1 MGDRALEKT
10 NLEAV
15 SVVSETRFT
24 KRICVSNPQV
34 LVFVLTF
41 APGQEL
47 PKHKHPGSSLVVHV
61 TSGSGVVVVDGGE
74 TPVSAGDIL
83 LVEGEEEFSVRNT
96 GSEALVLLASLS
108 PNPSDRRYA
117 QPIG

>member
-1 MGDRALEKT
+1 MEKV
-10 NLEAV
+10 NVSAM

-24 KRICVSNPQV
+24 KRIGLSNPQV

-47 PKHKHPGSSLVVHV
+47 PKHKHPGSTLVVHV
-61 TSGSGVVVVDGGE
+61 TGGSGVVVVDGRE
-74 TPVSAGDIL
+74 TPVSTGDVL
-83 LVEGEEEFSVRNT
+83 LVEGEEEFAVRNT
-96 GSEALVLLASLS
+96 GNEALVLLASLS
-108 PNPSDRRYA
+108 PNPSDPRYA

>member
-1 MGDRALEKT
+1 VET
-10 NLEAV
+10 TSLEAL
-15 SVVSETRFT
+15 SKVSEANFT
-24 KRICVSNPQV
+24 KRICFSNSQV

-41 APGQEL
+41 APGQQL

-61 TSGSGVVVVDGGE
+61 TRGSGVVVVDDSE
-74 TPVSAGDIL
+74 TAVSAGDIL

-96 GSEALVLLASLS
+96 GSEPLVLLASLS
-108 PNPSDRRYA
+108 PNPTDRRYA

>member
-1 MGDRALEKT
+1 MERVNVSAL
-10 NLEAV
+10 
-15 SVVSETRFT
+15 SVVSEARFT
-24 KRICVSNPQV
+24 KRIGLSNPQV

-61 TSGSGVVVVDGGE
+61 TGGSGVVVVDGHE
-74 TPVSAGDIL
+74 TPVSTGDVL

-96 GSEALVLLASLS
+96 GGEALVLLASLS
-108 PNPSDRRYA
+108 PNPSDPRYA
-117 QPIG
+117 QPVG

>member
-1 MGDRALEKT
+1 MEKV
-10 NLEAV
+10 NLSTM
-15 SVVSETRFT
+15 SVVSDTRFT
-24 KRICVSNPQV
+24 KRVCVSNPQV

-61 TSGSGVVVVDGGE
+61 TGGSGVVVVDGNE
-74 TPVSAGDIL
+74 TPVSTGDVL
-83 LVEGEEEFSVRNT
+83 LVEGDEEFSARNT
-96 GSEALVLLASLS
+96 GNEALVLLASLS
-108 PNPSDRRYA
+108 PNPSDPRYA

>member
-1 MGDRALEKT
+1 MEKA
-10 NLEAV
+10 NVPAV
-15 SVVSETRFT
+15 SVVSEARFT
-24 KRICVSNPQV
+24 KRICFNHPQV

-47 PKHKHPGSSLVVHV
+47 PKHRHPGSTLVVHV
-61 TSGSGVVVVDGGE
+61 SRGSGTVVVDGSE
-74 TPVSAGDIL
+74 TPVSAGDVL

-96 GSEALVLLASLS
+96 GSEPLVLLASLS
-108 PNPSDRRYA
+108 PNPTDPRYR